1 MDPGGATKMYYACL
15 LQAYNGT
22 IASLE
27 SIIDHAMDAAPDEQ
41 DVRRRLLDAASEE
54 FAARGYE
61 AATVRDIVA
70 RARANLNSINYH
82 FGSKQ
87 ELYAAVLRHQFAL
100 SEAAHPQRP
109 DPREESAPEAALRAA
124 VRRLV
129 TFLLDPHS
137 LLPRLYAMEL
147 VNPSPAFATMGPG
160 ATQQSALAAAVS
172 ALLGEQPDPALVA
185 RCVRSIYSQCAYF
198 MFVRKVLPIVD
209 PQFRY
214 DDAALAELTD
224 HITEFAL
231 GGLGRLRRDR

>member
-1 MDPGGATKMYYACL
+1 MADRAMVVDGAGGAGSGAVAGVT
-15 LQAYNGT
+15 T
-22 IASLE
+22 VEDS
-27 SIIDHAMDAAPDEQ
+27 

-54 FAARGYE
+54 FASRGYE

-109 DPREESAPEAALRAA
+109 DPREESAPEAALRAS

-172 ALLGEQPDPALVA
+172 GLLGDAPDPALVA

-209 PQFRY
+209 PHFRY

-231 GGLGRLRRDR
+231 GGMERLRRDR

>member
-1 MDPGGATKMYYACL
+1 MIVRAMVADGA
-15 LQAYNGT
+15 NGAGT
-22 IASLE
+22 GVTTAE
-27 SIIDHAMDAAPDEQ
+27 DT

-61 AATVRDIVA
+61 GATVRDIVA

-87 ELYAAVLRHQFAL
+87 ALYAAVLRHQFAL

-129 TFLLDPHS
+129 TFLLDPDS

-147 VNPSPAFATMGPG
+147 VNPSPAFSTMGPG
-160 ATQQSALAAAVS
+160 TTQQSALAAAVS
-172 ALLGEQPDPALVA
+172 ALLANPAEPAESADPALVA

-231 GGLGRLRRDR
+231 GGLERLRRDR